1 MSIGTKSS
9 IPERHGADFL
19 ILGHKQRIG
28 VQRKQ
33 FPGDLL
39 ASLTDGRLY
48 DQLPKLL
55 ILDKSLLVIEGYGE
69 WTEDGELISNKYH
82 RFTKHQ
88 LHGLL
93 FTIMFEFGIP
103 SVIVESMQDTMRLLV
118 TLDAWAQKGK
128 HASLKN
134 RPGVTKSPW
143 GTVTE
148 RHFAQHILQGF
159 PGVGPE
165 LAGRIVDEFEGV
177 PLTWTHSVEE
187 LMEVEGLG
195 IKKATAMVK
204 ALDAVTVK
212 GEG

>member
-1 MSIGTKSS
+1 M
-9 IPERHGADFL
+9 
-19 ILGHKQRIG
+19 
-28 VQRKQ
+28 
-33 FPGDLL
+33 
-39 ASLTDGRLY
+39 
-48 DQLPKLL
+48 
-55 ILDKSLLVIEGYGE
+55 LDRSLLVIEGYGE

-82 RFTKHQ
+82 RFTKQQ

-103 SVIVESMQDTMRLLV
+103 SIIVESMQDTMKLLV
-118 TLDAWAQKGK
+118 TLDAWAKKAK
-128 HASLKN
+128 HGSLKN
-134 RPGVTKSPW
+134 RPGVMKSAW

-159 PGVGPE
+159 PGVGPK
-165 LAGRIVDEFEGV
+165 LAGRIVDKFEGV

-195 IKKATAMVK
+195 VKKAQGMVK

-212 GEG
+212 GGE